1 MFARDHSRR
10 RSGRPAAAQIDTFA
24 GCPYRHR
31 PLEGERAWD
40 LDAVDRRHPGSAGR
54 RTLCQP
60 LNRVA
65 RSYEVIQQVPLTP
78 ETLTRFYV
86 ISAAD
91 QPVPLSNLVT
101 LKTPIG
107 GGKAVIGSNV
117 KVAAAGASL
126 DVPLGQGRFL
136 VIPAFRHDHGLSS
149 RCASIRR
156 DPGRHGDR

>member
-1 MFARDHSRR
+1 
-10 RSGRPAAAQIDTFA
+10 
-24 GCPYRHR
+24 
-31 PLEGERAWD
+31 
-40 LDAVDRRHPGSAGR
+40 
-54 RTLCQP
+54 
-60 LNRVA
+60 
-65 RSYEVIQQVPLTP
+65 VIRQVPLTP

-86 ISAAD
+86 ISAAG

-149 RCASIRR
+149 RCPATRR
-156 DPGRHGDR
+156 DPGRVGDR